1 MARYMCNTDCK
12 GSPDSCISEGLY
24 MAMADAL
31 VSEGYRDV
39 GYTYVNIDDV
49 RCTHAAIAGEHHA
62 CSATCTRAHMHP
74 HVNARR
80 AR

>member
-1 MARYMCNTDCK
+1 MCNTDCK

-49 RCTHAAIAGEHHA
+49 RCMHAAIAARRTTCMLGHMH
-62 CSATCTRAHMHP
+62 TCTHP

-80 AR
+80 AQ

>member
-1 MARYMCNTDCK
+1 MCNTDCK

-49 RCTHAAIAGEHHA
+49 RCTHAAIAAARRTPCMLGHMH
-62 CSATCTRAHMHP
+62 TRAHMHP

-80 AR
+80 AQ

>member
-1 MARYMCNTDCK
+1 MCNTDCK

-39 GYTYVNIDDV
+39 GYVYVNIDDV
-49 RCTHAAIAGEHHA
+49 GHA
-62 CSATCTRAHMHP
+62 
-74 HVNARR
+74 
-80 AR
+80 